1 MKNQISKSYRSI
13 EINKRLISILHSEGK
28 TRIAIAILKFML
40 IKKRVV
46 NITTL
51 FLININIR
59 IVIAI
64 LVLPY
69 EWSIEINLLLI
80 SILL

>member
-51 FLININIR
+51 FYNLDISR
-59 IVIAI
+59 KIVNFF
-64 LVLPY
+64 Y
-69 EWSIEINLLLI
+69 KET
-80 SILL
+80 